1 MCKNVQKKNCWPVA
15 IKKNRYVKK
24 RLCQKCK
31 TERERVYTKKP
42 RQECKLVPKQD
53 CATVYVDECIQEPAQ
68 SCNTVYVQDCTTEK
82 KCSVE
87 YKEECTEK
95 PSYKPSYISQDCK
108 SVPVEKCWD
117 EQKCVNEPRE
127 ECKQVYKNKCN
138 KVPKEKCNQRKE
150 LQCKKFYVDVPSVK
164 THSQCVWPP
173 KKPDRF
179 CKRIS
184 AKDILLAHDDE
195 FKNEVE
201 YIAEEVDDK
210 VDFVEIFPPDYNGNP
225 NDTTNAVVPTRQPAV
240 TTTSLP
246 IKEYIK
252 QKEQDEKEL
261 TELEGRIKSVGM
273 IGHRTPLQQTQK
285 LKIRKKLKKEKNE
298 LKFLDEEFA
307 VNKSIAAKELFPT
320 VPNTD
325 IVLEEVTAPPLTTS
339 TTRLPPY
346 YPPTARGLS
355 TLSAD
360 QSADFA
366 TTGFLPDSLVNI
378 FNRGDFL
385 EYDAGQTDYRQRSGV
400 GYADNYQSYKTGF
413 NYGQQDYRARQKTG
427 YKAQNNIFEKS
438 PDKTVETT
446 KSNSDAIAKKEYQTR
461 PNTGYSPQTN
471 SAKLLKNTDYR
482 SRENP
487 RFTTQTSS
495 GNLFESED
503 YKARENPGFASQISA
518 GNIFGSQDYK
528 TRDNPGFTTQ
538 ISSGNIFGNQGYK
551 ARENPGFT
559 AQISSGNNNIFKKE
573 DYKTRENTGFTT
585 QISSGNLYENQNTID
600 YQSEANGYLE
610 DRQDS
615 FYNDYSSNFRS
626 NNQQSPSLTPYQR
639 PFTVFGESNRRN
651 GEESYNNQ
659 YYDPDSNYFDPAS
672 FEEHSLHNWNWGN
685 KL

>member
-1 MCKNVQKKNCWPVA
+1 MA

-31 TERERVYTKKP
+31 TERERVYTKQP

-53 CATVYVDECIQEPAQ
+53 CATVYVDECIQEPVQ
-68 SCNTVYVQDCTTEK
+68 SCNTVYVQNCTTEK
-82 KCSVE
+82 KCRVE

-95 PSYKPSYISQDCK
+95 PSYKPSYISKDCK
-108 SVPVEKCWD
+108 SVPIEKCWD
-117 EQKCVNEPRE
+117 EQKCVNEPKE
-127 ECKQVYKNKCN
+127 ECKQVYQNKCN

-173 KKPDRF
+173 KKTDRF

-184 AKDILLAHDDE
+184 AKDILLANDDE

-210 VDFVEIFPPDYNGNP
+210 VDFVEVFPPDYNGNP
-225 NDTTNAVVPTRQPAV
+225 NDTTNAAVPTRQPALS
-240 TTTSLP
+240 TTTLP

-252 QKEQDEKEL
+252 QKEEEEKEL
-261 TELEGRIKSVGM
+261 TELEGRITSVGM

-285 LKIRKKLKKEKNE
+285 FKIRKKLKKEKSE
-298 LKFLDEEFA
+298 LKFLDEELA
-307 VNKSIAAKELFPT
+307 VNKSTTAKELFPT

-346 YPPTARGLS
+346 YPPTARGFS

-378 FNRGDFL
+378 FKRGDFL
-385 EYDAGQTDYRQRSGV
+385 RYDASQTDYRQRSGV
-400 GYADNYQSYKTGF
+400 GYTDNYQSYKSGY
-413 NYGQQDYRARQKTG
+413 NYGQQDYRARENTG
-427 YKAQNNIFEKS
+427 YTAQNSIFEKS
-438 PDKTVETT
+438 PVKNVNTANSEDTT
-446 KSNSDAIAKKEYQTR
+446 IKEYKTR
-461 PNTGYSPQTN
+461 PNTGYATQT
-471 SAKLLKNTDYR
+471 SASSLENQDYQ
-482 SRENP
+482 SRENNG
-487 RFTTQTSS
+487 FTTQTSS
-495 GNLFESED
+495 GNLFGSQA
-503 YKARENPGFASQISA
+503 YKARENPNYSNQISS
-518 GNIFGSQDYK
+518 GSIFGNQD
-528 TRDNPGFTTQ
+528 NSGFTTQ
-538 ISSGNIFGNQGYK
+538 ISSGNIFGNQDYK

-559 AQISSGNNNIFKKE
+559 THISSGNIFGNE
-573 DYKTRENTGFTT
+573 DYKTRENPGFTT
-585 QISSGNLYENQNTID
+585 QISSGNPYENQNTNE
-600 YQSEANGYLE
+600 YQNEANSYL

-615 FYNDYSSNFRS
+615 FYNDYSSNYLPNS
-626 NNQQSPSLTPYQR
+626 QQSPSLTPYQK

-651 GEESYNNQ
+651 SEDSYNNQ

-672 FEEHSLHNWNWGN
+672 FEEHSLHNWNWGD